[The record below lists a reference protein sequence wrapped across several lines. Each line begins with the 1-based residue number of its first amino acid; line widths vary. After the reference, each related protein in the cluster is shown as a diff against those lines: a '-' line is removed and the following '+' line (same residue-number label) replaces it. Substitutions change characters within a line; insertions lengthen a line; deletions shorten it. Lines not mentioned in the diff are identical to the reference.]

1 MSDSKMNSSRFV
13 SKYSLIPK
21 NLRWKVIDSLNFWL
35 MFGDGKNVAYSP
47 GLQKILLC
55 LSFYER
61 LHPLTETENYEEL
74 SSYIASEFFE
84 GRHEFYTYASSFIL
98 DEFSSHHRRSI
109 SV

>member
-1 MSDSKMNSSRFV
+1 MSDSKINSSRFV
-13 SKYSLIPK
+13 SKYSMVPK
-21 NLRWKVIDSLNFWL
+21 NLRMKVIDSLNFWL
-35 MFGDGKNVAYSP
+35 MFGDGKNVAYRP
-47 GLQKILLC
+47 GLQKILVC
-55 LSFYER
+55 LTVYER
-61 LHPLTETENYEEL
+61 LHPFTENYEEL